1 MIWHT
6 VCNIRFIPYTGNAA
20 MKSYKIF
27 SSTIQMGFTLIEMMV
42 VLAIVGILATIVI
55 PVYHDYIN
63 KAQQFSCLSEAKAYS
78 NNVFYLINDQDDDT
92 RPTVPTP
99 SACASITDAS
109 NWSTDDMDK
118 VIAIAKP
125 PSNARIECDI
135 PNGTP
140 CKIVP

>member
-1 MIWHT
+1 
-6 VCNIRFIPYTGNAA
+6 
-20 MKSYKIF
+20 MKPFRNCQPQNQS
-27 SSTIQMGFTLIEMMV
+27 GFTLIEMMIV
-42 VLAIVGILATIVI
+42 VVIIAILAAIAI
-55 PVYHDYIN
+55 PVYYDYTTES
-63 KAQQFSCLSEAKAYS
+63 QQFACLSEAKAYS
-78 NNVFYLINDQDDDT
+78 NKVFYLINDQDDDT
-92 RPTVPTP
+92 RPTAPTP

>member
-1 MIWHT
+1 
-6 VCNIRFIPYTGNAA
+6 
-20 MKSYKIF
+20 MKPPKNCQF
-27 SSTIQMGFTLIEMMV
+27 SNQSGFTLIEMMIV
-42 VLAIVGILATIVI
+42 VVIIGILAAIAI
-55 PVYHDYIN
+55 PSYY
-63 KAQQFSCLSEAKAYS
+63 QFIGKTHQAACLSEAKAYS

-109 NWSTDDMDK
+109 NWSTDNVDK

>member
-1 MIWHT
+1 
-6 VCNIRFIPYTGNAA
+6 
-20 MKSYKIF
+20 MKPLTKSQF
-27 SSTIQMGFTLIEMMV
+27 SNQFGFTLIEIM
-42 VLAIVGILATIVI
+42 IVAVIIGILAAIAI
-55 PVYHDYIN
+55 PVYYDYTTES
-63 KAQQFSCLSEAKAYS
+63 QQFACLCEAKAYS

-92 RPTVPTP
+92 RPTAPTP

>member
-1 MIWHT
+1 
-6 VCNIRFIPYTGNAA
+6 
-20 MKSYKIF
+20 MKPSQNSQF
-27 SSTIQMGFTLIEMMV
+27 ANQSGFTLIEIMIV
-42 VLAIVGILATIVI
+42 IAIIGILAAIAI
-55 PVYHDYIN
+55 PVYYDYTTES
-63 KAQQFSCLSEAKAYS
+63 QQFACLSEAKAYS
-78 NNVFYLINDQDDDT
+78 NQIFYLINDQDDDT
-92 RPTVPTP
+92 RPTAPTP

-109 NWSTDDMDK
+109 NWSTDDMNK

>member
-1 MIWHT
+1 
-6 VCNIRFIPYTGNAA
+6 
-20 MKSYKIF
+20 MKPSQNCQSQKQ
-27 SSTIQMGFTLIEMMV
+27 SGFTLIEIMIV
-42 VLAIVGILATIVI
+42 VVIIGILAAIAIPAYYDYTIES
-55 PVYHDYIN
+55 
-63 KAQQFSCLSEAKAYS
+63 QQFACLSETKAYS

-92 RPTVPTP
+92 RPTAPMP

-109 NWSTDDMDK
+109 NWSTNDVNK

-140 CKIVP
+140 CKIIP